1 MAPPPGGFPASCTCP
16 WISPSP
22 WPHQPFN
29 YHHKETDMNAAIDLL
44 FTSGIGLLSLFTI
57 LFIIG
62 MGFFMV
68 KMVKR
73 KMNEP
78 EE

>member
-1 MAPPPGGFPASCTCP
+1 MDAVL
-16 WISPSP
+16 
-22 WPHQPFN
+22 
-29 YHHKETDMNAAIDLL
+29 DLL
-44 FTSGIGLLSLFTI
+44 FTSPIGLLSLFTI

-68 KMVKR
+68 KLVKR

>member
-1 MAPPPGGFPASCTCP
+1 
-16 WISPSP
+16 
-22 WPHQPFN
+22 
-29 YHHKETDMNAAIDLL
+29 MNAALDLL

-57 LFIIG
+57 IFIIG
-62 MGFFMV
+62 MGFFMI
-68 KMVKR
+68 KLVKR

>member
-1 MAPPPGGFPASCTCP
+1 
-16 WISPSP
+16 
-22 WPHQPFN
+22 
-29 YHHKETDMNAAIDLL
+29 MNAALDLL

-62 MGFFMV
+62 MGFFMT
-68 KMVKR
+68 KLVKR